1 VPDLRKNLRPLRGG
15 GEEREA
21 GGEKKDSRHP
31 PFGGGSSGLSA
42 AKKDSRH
49 PLFGGGSSGISAVLG
64 RSRLAL
70 RRPNPPHLNMT
81 RIVGADP
88 VAAARA
94 MPLLPPTRGRCRP
107 PRCCAGACCRGS
119 GDGRWLSFSG
129 IADQGLDFPA
139 AAFVGV
145 PGRVDDLPAGRGS
158 SLITPTTTATQ
169 SPRVFSRAGA
179 ASGNRCDAG

>member
-42 AKKDSRH
+42 VW
-49 PLFGGGSSGISAVLG
+49 GQSG
-64 RSRLAL
+64 LAL

-88 VAAARA
+88 AVAANA
-94 MPLLPPTRGRCRP
+94 MLL
-107 PRCCAGACCRGS
+107 
-119 GDGRWLSFSG
+119 FS
-129 IADQGLDFPA
+129 
-139 AAFVGV
+139 
-145 PGRVDDLPAGRGS
+145 
-158 SLITPTTTATQ
+158 
-169 SPRVFSRAGA
+169 
-179 ASGNRCDAG
+179 